1 MALPGYR
8 LRPGTVD
15 RVSRALNEPTD
26 TGLAKRLNVSR
37 ATITRA
43 RQAEQSENGAADSF
57 VGHAMRATLWPFQ
70 EFYEPTPRKAHAA

>member
-57 VGHAMRATLWPFQ
+57 VGHAMRVTLWPFQ
-70 EFYEPTPRKAHAA
+70 EFYEPNPRKANAA